1 VQRARTVTNT
11 ATKNF
16 FDEWSIYDQILA
28 HNCMHHDDIFRDVQ
42 HLLADRYATQ
52 PFSLLDLGCGSA
64 RRLAQALKG
73 RSVSR
78 YVGYDLSNVALAH
91 ASRNLAGLNFQT
103 ELHQGDL
110 LDGVRT
116 GAETFDV
123 IFSSFALHHLSSAQK
138 NEFFQTARERLNEG
152 GILLLIDTMRDDGE
166 ERAVYLDRYC
176 AWLRSRCQ
184 ILAPEALDFLCEHIR
199 NNDFPETI
207 MDFGVM
213 ASKAGFCPPI
223 EINRFRWHHTLCFD
237 RANKESN
244 ATQPGGK

>member
-1 VQRARTVTNT
+1 VTNT

-28 HNCMHHDDIFRDVQ
+28 HNYMHHEDIFHDVESF
-42 HLLADRYATQ
+42 LADRYGNSA
-52 PFSLLDLGCGSA
+52 FSLLDLGCGSA
-64 RRLAQALKG
+64 YHVTRSLRG
-73 RSVSR
+73 RSVSS
-78 YVGYDLSNVALAH
+78 YIGYDLSDVALTH
-91 ASRNLAGLNFQT
+91 AARNLAVLACPI
-103 ELHQGDL
+103 ELRRGDL
-110 LDGVRT
+110 LDGIRT
-116 GAETFDV
+116 SGENFDV
-123 IFSSFALHHLSSAQK
+123 IFSSFALHHLSAAQK

-152 GILLLIDTMRDDGE
+152 GILLLIDTMRDHGE
-166 ERAVYLDRYC
+166 ERAIYLDRYC

-184 ILAPEALDFLCEHIR
+184 ILSPEALDFLCEHIR

-237 RANKESN
+237 RANDESN